1 MLEPTVAANIRAIFI
16 HQGEPVPVD
25 QAALLL
31 GWDLPTIDEAIKWK
45 AIRLD
50 DSSPDAP
57 RITRRELLEHAFEQ
71 WSLAEIG
78 EALGPADAD
87 RVLGKKSER
96 DPKLVIRDRD
106 TARAAVLRTLESSGS
121 ALLLPR
127 AREAARRRVAKAQT
141 ISANDAPPRK
151 SRPRRADGIREVTL
165 TATEISYQNLV
176 PLLRLRGRWLAR
188 LGFKPGMRVYI
199 ATAPGELVMTVTD
212 PAAAAETS
220 NAPRP
225 QLVAVPPLA
234 APQPSPRVARRA

>member
-16 HQGEPVPVD
+16 HKGEPVPVD
-25 QAALLL
+25 QAAFLL
-31 GWDLPTIDEAIKWK
+31 GWDIPTMDEAIKWK

-50 DSSPDAP
+50 DCSPDAP
-57 RITRRELLEHAFEQ
+57 RITRRELLEQAFEQ
-71 WSLAEIG
+71 WSLAEIA
-78 EALGPADAD
+78 EALGPAEAD

-96 DPKLVIRDRD
+96 NPRLVIRDRD

-127 AREAARRRVAKAQT
+127 AREAARRRASKVKVST
-141 ISANDAPPRK
+141 TSDAPARK
-151 SRPRRADGIREVTL
+151 ARPRRTDNVREITMA
-165 TATEISYQNLV
+165 ATEVSYQNLV

-212 PAAAAETS
+212 PAAAGEPS
-220 NAPRP
+220 NAQRP

-234 APQPSPRVARRA
+234 VSEQSSRVARRA